1 MHMPSIT
8 ADRLAVLILFL
19 ICAGITLPMIRP
31 RRSGQTIFNG
41 GILLAFVL
49 SIACA
54 LPVLPHL
61 SWAGFIDEIW
71 PTKPLQK
78 FDFWKSLTSF

>member
-71 PTKPLQK
+71 PTKPLQQ